1 MVIKRLI
8 KSYKNKCGFCGRET
22 ILRYKVYLTKN
33 NLDICTLC
41 FEEQEEYCKIA
52 ENRLKKLIIKS

>member
-8 KSYKNKCGFCGRET
+8 KSYKNRCGFCGRET

-41 FEEQEEYCKIA
+41 FEEQDEFK
-52 ENRLKKLIIKS
+52 